1 MRISDWSS
9 DVCSSDL
16 PPNGYVSPQGENV
29 GFGPD
34 LAREFARHLGVE
46 LELVQVT
53 SKNRI
58 PLLQSGQIDADIG
71 TTTPTKTRDEVIDFS
86 YVYVV
91 DPTLI
96 LVRTGDSTD
105 TADYFD
111 SDRVVG
117 ALQGSFYVA
126 LWKQHTPRASIMQQQ
141 EPPAAGRH
149 LGADKVA

>member
-16 PPNGYVSPQGENV
+16 
-29 GFGPD
+29 
-34 LAREFARHLGVE
+34 
-46 LELVQVT
+46 

-96 LVRTGDSTD
+96 LVRKGDSTD
-105 TADYFD
+105 PADYFD

-126 LWKQHTPRASIMQQQ
+126 LWKQHAQIGRAHVCTPVTNA
-141 EPPAAGRH
+141 H
-149 LGADKVA
+149 LV